1 MKNFMQCCYT
11 RVGGQSIGSG
21 WQSVACSADVPLDVQ
36 KNYGTLQNANVPV
49 NMPTDEKGNPLNL
62 FDISVMGDHL
72 YLTRVQYGLLDELNR
87 KNNMFAHTFIF
98 NGKDDEIFENPN
110 IFLTVTDE
118 NFKASENEAANI
130 PETLARREDFTLQR
144 ALELCGLDKKS
155 YEKLLNCVY
164 AQIYANK
171 SKKPLYI
178 SGVENGEQMR
188 GLLYCIYRGIPYS
201 MRRMLTC
208 ATAHMNDSLKKNI
221 IFSDRR
227 GSSDLFLD
235 LRTGEDNVLTTR
247 ILSRFSRYEFVD
259 SFPKRWEVLDNLQYF
274 EELDDM
280 AVKLGNPQ
288 ALDATILKIA
298 YQMIKKPD
306 TKERIES
313 FSEDEIHEKIY
324 EALNARSEKSPLM
337 EQYIAQMLLRIN
349 RESWLLSDEEEEVLE
364 YKLETSETKLLQQAG
379 EQYNINRLSQMTP
392 DKAAEKLKNMKES
405 MFQNYSRKLV
415 GFPGGKEIMDLY
427 YSSYY
432 LGEEVTWE
440 KLDLLLKESSYVSG
454 RYRTIDR
461 VEEEAWKLYTAEIE
475 KDENPREAFR
485 NYLKIME
492 KADESGKGY
501 EGYRRSAQEEYWEH
515 VTIKNFDKRKEEEYR
530 MFHILDNTKCDII
543 FKLQHLL
550 RGVENE
556 RYTEALMLETAE
568 LVESRRNFFD
578 DVNKEALLE
587 KIDEAAERSGEKLS
601 KIQKTW
607 YEIVVYLMDVSMTKT
622 VLRLNNEWK
631 NPESHSEITYD
642 RLQRDLLKSS
652 RNLKGVSALINQ
664 IFIKRAEKWEG
675 KDENRTVLLDF
686 WLIMGKY
693 EYDNPFEIIDH
704 ININMLMDEAD
715 IVSKESELLY
725 QDEYQNFAEEYIK
738 AGGENAKQVKVWMS
752 VIKKQQKQKKKQKV
766 EEESRDAGREESS
779 VFNFWGKLTQKVVK
793 GDTEESDD
801 KKKKKGGFWKF

>member
-324 EALNARSEKSPLM
+324 EALNARSEK
-337 EQYIAQMLLRIN
+337 
-349 RESWLLSDEEEEVLE
+349 
-364 YKLETSETKLLQQAG
+364 K
-379 EQYNINRLSQMTP
+379 
-392 DKAAEKLKNMKES
+392 
-405 MFQNYSRKLV
+405 
-415 GFPGGKEIMDLY
+415 
-427 YSSYY
+427 SSYGTVY
-432 LGEEVTWE
+432 CTDAAQN
-440 KLDLLLKESSYVSG
+440 KS
-454 RYRTIDR
+454 R
-461 VEEEAWKLYTAEIE
+461 VLA
-475 KDENPREAFR
+475 
-485 NYLKIME
+485 
-492 KADESGKGY
+492 S
-501 EGYRRSAQEEYWEH
+501 
-515 VTIKNFDKRKEEEYR
+515 
-530 MFHILDNTKCDII
+530 
-543 FKLQHLL
+543 
-550 RGVENE
+550 
-556 RYTEALMLETAE
+556 
-568 LVESRRNFFD
+568 
-578 DVNKEALLE
+578 
-587 KIDEAAERSGEKLS
+587 
-601 KIQKTW
+601 
-607 YEIVVYLMDVSMTKT
+607 
-622 VLRLNNEWK
+622 
-631 NPESHSEITYD
+631 
-642 RLQRDLLKSS
+642 
-652 RNLKGVSALINQ
+652 
-664 IFIKRAEKWEG
+664 
-675 KDENRTVLLDF
+675 
-686 WLIMGKY
+686 
-693 EYDNPFEIIDH
+693 
-704 ININMLMDEAD
+704 
-715 IVSKESELLY
+715 
-725 QDEYQNFAEEYIK
+725 
-738 AGGENAKQVKVWMS
+738 
-752 VIKKQQKQKKKQKV
+752 
-766 EEESRDAGREESS
+766 
-779 VFNFWGKLTQKVVK
+779 
-793 GDTEESDD
+793 
-801 KKKKKGGFWKF
+801 